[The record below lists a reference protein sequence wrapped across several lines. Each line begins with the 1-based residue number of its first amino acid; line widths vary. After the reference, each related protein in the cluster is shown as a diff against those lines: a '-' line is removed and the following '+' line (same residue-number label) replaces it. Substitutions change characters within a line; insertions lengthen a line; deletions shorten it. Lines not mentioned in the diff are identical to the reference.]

1 MSFNLYAH
9 FPFCRRKC
17 AYCALKSRAGASVE
31 ARQAYVARLAD
42 EVRSLILPEEPAPTT
57 IYFGGGSPGLCD
69 LRPLFDA
76 LRERGLLPAAEFT
89 VELHPNDVSPKLL
102 ETLAAGGV
110 NRVSLGIQSFDDAT
124 LAAMGRGHTAAEAIA
139 AYQAVQRVFPNSGFD
154 LIVGYPTTSATSSAS
169 RTLPEIVRQLA
180 PAHVS
185 VYTLIRELGTKLD
198 LDVRKGRLALPD
210 DDAAL
215 AEYARVAETLQAA
228 GLVRYEISN
237 WARPGAECRHNCAVW
252 RGEDYVGLGDGAHGR
267 GGLVRTVGEGDA
279 YARETLSPE
288 SDALERALITL
299 RTCFGFDPE
308 AAVQRHPLL
317 ASRLTAWRQEL
328 DFAVEQGL
336 ARRNGNAYCL
346 TSRGTEVCDAVLE
359 RLL

>member
-17 AYCALKSRAGASVE
+17 AYCALKSRAGVSVE
-31 ARQAYVARLAD
+31 ARQAYVVRLAD
-42 EVRSLILPEEPAPTT
+42 EVRSLTLPEEPAPATL
-57 IYFGGGSPGLCD
+57 YFGGGSPGLCD

-89 VELHPNDVSPKLL
+89 VELHPTDVSPELL

-110 NRVSLGIQSFDDAT
+110 NRVSLGVQSFDDAT

-139 AYQAVQRVFPNSGFD
+139 AYQTVQRVFPNAGFD
-154 LIVGYPTTSATSSAS
+154 LIVGYPA
-169 RTLPEIVRQLA
+169 PEAPRADDSLRKIVQQLA

-185 VYTLIRELGTKLD
+185 VYTLIREPGTKLD
-198 LDVRKGRLALPD
+198 LDVRQGRLVLPG

-215 AEYARVAETLQAA
+215 AEYAAVAEALKAN

-237 WARPGAECRHNCAVW
+237 WSRPGAECRHNCAVW

-267 GGLVRTVGEGDA
+267 NGLVRTVGEVDT
-279 YARETLSPE
+279 YAHETLSPE
-288 SDALERALITL
+288 SDALERALITF
-299 RTCFGFDPE
+299 RTRFGFDPE
-308 AAVQRHPLL
+308 AAVRRYPLL

-336 ARRNGNAYCL
+336 ARRAGCTYCL
-346 TSRGTEVCDAVLE
+346 TPRGAEVCDAVLE
-359 RLL
+359 RLI